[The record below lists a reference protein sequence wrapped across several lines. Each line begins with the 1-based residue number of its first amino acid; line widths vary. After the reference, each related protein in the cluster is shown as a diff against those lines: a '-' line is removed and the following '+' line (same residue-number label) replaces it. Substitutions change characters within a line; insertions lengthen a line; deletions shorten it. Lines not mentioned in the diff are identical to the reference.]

1 MAGGD
6 PADPQARLAVPRE
19 LLGSVGKGTEIR
31 PPLYCDYAYQTHVG
45 PRTFM
50 NFGCVLLDMA
60 TIRIGD
66 DPAACA
72 TVPTGSAQPGQ
83 AGGLESRQD
92 RGVAGGI
99 VQPETKYAWL
109 GRDRIAYQ
117 VVGQGPPDLVMTGAS
132 LGHLDIAWEDP
143 GLALFLRSLAS
154 FSRVILFNR
163 RGTGASDP
171 LPPDPLPSWES
182 YAEELDAVLDA
193 VGSQQTA
200 ILAELDAAAI
210 FFAGTR
216 PERTSALIL
225 VHTSAKYVASHDYPI
240 GVPPK
245 DAEALLAQFDQ
256 LWGTDAMAAM
266 YVPSRAGD
274 VRFRRWFAKMQRTSV
289 SPRAAQPYVRAML
302 EVDVRPILP
311 LVQAPTLIL
320 HRRDIQ
326 SLPVEQGR
334 YLAEH
339 IHGAR
344 MVELPGAD
352 ATLVWETPEL
362 ALDLIEEFLTG
373 VRRTAE
379 PTRVLATVL
388 FTDIV
393 ASTERASRL
402 GDRRWR
408 ELLNTHDELARRLV
422 EEFGG
427 RLVKT
432 TGDGLL
438 ATFDGPGR
446 GIRCAAALRDELGG
460 IGVQIRVGL
469 HTGEVELRDGDV
481 GGIAVHI
488 AARVMAAAGPGEILT
503 SRTVRDLTV
512 GSDIVLDDRGIQSL
526 RGVEGTWQLFAVV
539 GP

>member
-1 MAGGD
+1 
-6 PADPQARLAVPRE
+6 
-19 LLGSVGKGTEIR
+19 
-31 PPLYCDYAYQTHVG
+31 
-45 PRTFM
+45 
-50 NFGCVLLDMA
+50 
-60 TIRIGD
+60 
-66 DPAACA
+66 
-72 TVPTGSAQPGQ
+72 
-83 AGGLESRQD
+83 
-92 RGVAGGI
+92 
-99 VQPETKYAWL
+99 VQPETTYAWL

-117 VVGQGPPDLVMTGAS
+117 ALGQGPPDLVMTGAS
-132 LGHLDIAWEDP
+132 LGHLDITWEDP

-171 LPPDPLPSWES
+171 LPPDPLPPWES
-182 YAEELDAVLDA
+182 YAEELAAVLDA
-193 VGSQQTA
+193 VGSQRTA

-225 VHTSAKYVASHDYPI
+225 VHTSAKGVASPDYPI
-240 GVPPK
+240 GVPPEA
-245 DAEALLAQFDQ
+245 AEALLAQFDQ
-256 LWGTDAMAAM
+256 LWGTEAMAAM
-266 YVPSRAGD
+266 LVPSRAED
-274 VRFRRWFAKMQRTSV
+274 ARFRRWLAKAQRTSLN
-289 SPRAAQPYVRAML
+289 PRAAQPYLRAMIDL
-302 EVDVRPILP
+302 DVRSILP

-320 HRRDIQ
+320 HRRDVQ
-326 SLPVEQGR
+326 SFSVEEGR

-339 IHGAR
+339 IPQAKL
-344 MVELPGAD
+344 VELPGAD
-352 ATLVWETPEL
+352 ATLAWETPEL
-362 ALDLIEEFLTG
+362 ALDLIQQFLTG
-373 VRRTAE
+373 VHRPIE
-379 PTRVLATVL
+379 PNRVLATVL
-388 FTDIV
+388 FSDIV
-393 ASTERASRL
+393 ASTERAGRL

-408 ELLNTHDELARRLV
+408 ELLNVHDELARRLV

-460 IGVQIRVGL
+460 IGIQLRVGL
-469 HTGEVELRDGDV
+469 HTGEVELRGGDV

-503 SRTVRDLTV
+503 SRTVRDLIV
-512 GSDIVLDDRGIQSL
+512 GSDIVLDDRGTQRL
-526 RGVEGTWQLFAVV
+526 RGVEGTWQLFEVV

>member
-1 MAGGD
+1 
-6 PADPQARLAVPRE
+6 
-19 LLGSVGKGTEIR
+19 
-31 PPLYCDYAYQTHVG
+31 
-45 PRTFM
+45 
-50 NFGCVLLDMA
+50 
-60 TIRIGD
+60 
-66 DPAACA
+66 
-72 TVPTGSAQPGQ
+72 
-83 AGGLESRQD
+83 
-92 RGVAGGI
+92 
-99 VQPETKYAWL
+99 VQPETTYAWL

-117 VVGQGPPDLVMTGAS
+117 AFGQGPPDLVMTGAS

-171 LPPDPLPSWES
+171 LPPDPLPPWES
-182 YAEELDAVLDA
+182 YAEELAAVLDA
-193 VGSQQTA
+193 VGTQQTA

-225 VHTSAKYVASHDYPI
+225 VHTSAKGVASQDYPI
-240 GVPPK
+240 GVPAEA
-245 DAEALLAQFDQ
+245 AEALLAQFDQ
-256 LWGTDAMAAM
+256 LWGTDAMAARL
-266 YVPSRAGD
+266 VPSRAED
-274 VRFRRWFAKMQRTSV
+274 ARFRRWFAKAQRTSL
-289 SPRAAQPYVRAML
+289 SPRAAQPYVRGMM

-320 HRRDIQ
+320 RRRDVQ

-339 IHGAR
+339 IPEAR
-344 MVELPGAD
+344 LVELPGAD
-352 ATLVWETPEL
+352 ATLAWETPQL
-362 ALDLIEEFLTG
+362 ALDLIQQFLTG
-373 VRRTAE
+373 VHRPIE
-379 PTRVLATVL
+379 PNRVLATVL
-388 FTDIV
+388 FSDIV
-393 ASTERASRL
+393 ASTQRASRL

-460 IGVQIRVGL
+460 IGVQLRVGL

-512 GSDIVLDDRGIQSL
+512 GSDIVLDDRGTHPL
-526 RGVEGTWQLFAVV
+526 RGVEGAWQLFAVV